1 MAGARVRRGW
11 LACGAAGGA
20 AASVLLSPAR
30 CSRPHGVDGKRVPLP
45 RNVAMTCGSDC
56 GGLQGLRILEMQEGR
71 AVVDFQAA
79 RGFFECYHRCIAGR
93 KALKVARGQ
102 VVVESVLDVEGIGPG
117 VSPWW
122 VLANAQEL
130 QGRSAVWRVV
140 LATATAEDAVDVYEA
155 KVPGRVVAQPAG
167 APAALPGQQ
176 DGVRRSGF
184 ADFNRP
190 SDGTEGFEAVFVP
203 DSASV
208 SLAVSKPA
216 AVDARALAWRAHQRG
231 TPTARVTLR
240 TGQEDQRDRTLTDGV
255 LTDDPVEAA
264 LVKAQRGAGLL

>member
-1 MAGARVRRGW
+1 
-11 LACGAAGGA
+11 
-20 AASVLLSPAR
+20 
-30 CSRPHGVDGKRVPLP
+30 
-45 RNVAMTCGSDC
+45 MTCGSDC

-102 VVVESVLDVEGIGPG
+102 VVVESVLDVEGVGPG

-140 LATATAEDAVDVYEA
+140 LATATAEDAGDVYEA

-167 APAALPGQQ
+167 APAALGRH
-176 DGVRRSGF
+176 GVRRSGF

-231 TPTARVTLR
+231 APTARVTVR
-240 TGQEDQRDRTLTDGV
+240 VGQEDEGTLTDGV